1 MVKRIYI
8 LWVAVAMFFATA
20 THAQNVTQQ
29 ELQEGEGWGIVQR
42 VDLVNR
48 TVTVNEQQ
56 YKIHNST
63 HFGQVVSWPGEV
75 YGSDIS
81 GLQVGDQVYFGA
93 DISKPKPYQL
103 QYIYRAMQ

>member
-1 MVKRIYI
+1 MVKRICI
-8 LWVAVAMFFATA
+8 LWVAVAMSFAA
-20 THAQNVTQQ
+20 VAQAQSVTQQ
-29 ELQEGEGWGIVQR
+29 ELQDGEGWGVVQR

-63 HFGQVVSWPGEV
+63 RFGQVVSWPGEV
-75 YGSDIS
+75 YESDIS

-93 DISKPKPYQL
+93 DISKPEPYQL
-103 QYIYRAMQ
+103 QYIHRAMQ